1 MSLAE
6 HSGRKSNGDD
16 RPHQNPTV
24 RRLRDSTPPRSS
36 GGHGPTWQQL
46 GWIGSLVVAAVGA
59 AWLVSQQFGDLSR
72 EIGEVKSEVQQIH
85 LRLDRM
91 AQQGE

>member
-6 HSGRKSNGDD
+6 HERKPNGDD
-16 RPHQNPTV
+16 RPHQSPTV
-24 RRLRDSTPPRSS
+24 RRLRDSTPPQSRY
-36 GGHGPTWQQL
+36 HGPTWQQL
-46 GWIGSLVVAAVGA
+46 GIIGSVVVAAVGA